1 MKKGAG
7 VIRTLFLCSIS
18 LLYQFLPGIGH
29 SFRFYFPYV
38 FSGLRGKSS
47 NRGLTGFSKFGKLHG
62 DLLYQAAEKV
72 FFQCGIPPAAGSR
85 G

>member
-47 NRGLTGFSKFGKLHG
+47 KQGLDRIFKVREMHG

-72 FFQCGIPPAAGSR
+72 FSQCGIPPAAGSR